1 MGHVSRL
8 DSPLPWFPWYPQEW
22 RTDRYFQRLSWAEKG
37 LLRELLDECYLG
49 RTIPADVEGLAEL
62 LAVDATEISDLLP
75 RLLRWLTM
83 SGDGRLESHWI
94 ERVRA
99 NQDQGRIRQAQRRGK
114 PSRETPPTT
123 VHRGEEVE
131 EKEDKKE
138 DKKEKGDKSR
148 ESSPALPGTSP
159 LLLPCKEMDKP
170 TWVITSGM
178 WMEWEKSFPGMDL
191 LVEVSKMRRWL
202 EADPSRLRP
211 SGKMDEFVKT
221 WLGRALEWNG
231 RNGGHKQGEIKS
243 GSRTP
248 DLDNAFLDQLRKVQ
262 EDDNNAT
269 S

>member
-1 MGHVSRL
+1 MAHVSRL

-49 RTIPADVEGLAEL
+49 RTIPGDVEGLAEL

-83 SGDGRLESHWI
+83 SSDGRLESHWI

-99 NQDQGRIRQAQRRGK
+99 NQDQGRIRQAQRRSK
-114 PSRETPPTT
+114 ANREVPST
-123 VHRGEEVE
+123 VVHPGEGGEE
-131 EKEDKKE
+131 KE
-138 DKKEKGDKSR
+138 DKKEKGDESR
-148 ESSPALPGTSP
+148 GPSPALPGTSL
-159 LLLPCKEMDKP
+159 LLLPCKGKDMP
-170 TWVITSGM
+170 AWVITSGT
-178 WMEWEKSFPGMDL
+178 WKEWEKCFPGVDL
-191 LVEVSKMRRWL
+191 LAEVKKMRRWL

-248 DLDNAFLDQLRKVQ
+248 DLDNAFLDQLRRVQ
-262 EDDNNAT
+262 EDDNNAP